1 MIKYYMM
8 IIVCLILA
16 SCVNIY
22 KTKEKRE
29 FHNPNTT
36 FTVNECVACHP
47 CILKENSKEW
57 KRI

>member
-47 CILKENSKEW
+47 CILKENSKE
-57 KRI
+57 